1 MTGWLAAGLYGL
13 LSASGLIAGAV
24 AGLWLQ
30 MQHRTIAAITAV
42 GVGLLIAA
50 ASLYLISGALSAI
63 SASTAALGALAGA
76 ASFSVIN
83 QVLRRWAAEKRKRC
97 GECVRQPSESEM
109 PGSGLA
115 IAAGSLLD
123 AVPEALIIG
132 AAAAGGAKTLPPI
145 ALIGAFALANF
156 SEGLSSAAGM
166 RNAGRSRRYVLL
178 LWAGATLVSAAAAIV
193 GFFLFSGG
201 EAARGWLEAFAAGA
215 LIALVVETMA
225 PEAVHDHPGF
235 TGLLAMLGFS
245 ALLIALAI

>member
-1 MTGWLAAGLYGL
+1 MSGWLAAGLYGL
-13 LSASGLIAGAV
+13 LSASGLIAGAM

-30 MQHRTIAAITAV
+30 MRHRVIAAVTAV

-50 ASLYLISGALSAI
+50 ASLYLISGALKAVSPSIA
-63 SASTAALGALAGA
+63 ASGALAGA
-76 ASFSVIN
+76 AVFSLIN
-83 QVLRRWAAEKRKRC
+83 LMLRRWSAEKRKRC
-97 GECVRQPSESEM
+97 GECVRQPSESER

-115 IAAGSLLD
+115 IAVGSLLD

-132 AAAAGGAKTLPPI
+132 AAAAGGAKALPPI

-156 SEGLSSAAGM
+156 AEGLSSAAGM
-166 RNAGRSRRYVLL
+166 RDAGRSRRYVLL
-178 LWAGATLVSAAAAIV
+178 LWLGATVVSVAAAV
-193 GFFLFSGG
+193 LGFALFSGG
-201 EAARGWLEAFAAGA
+201 SAARGWLEAFAAGA

-245 ALLIALAI
+245 ALLLALAN

>member
-1 MTGWLAAGLYGL
+1 MDGWIAAGLYGF

-30 MQHRTIAAITAV
+30 ARHRTIAAVTAV

-50 ASLYLISGALSAI
+50 ASLYLISGALKAVSALNAV
-63 SASTAALGALAGA
+63 SGALGGA
-76 ASFSVIN
+76 ASFSLFN
-83 QVLRRWAAEKRKRC
+83 LMLRRWSAEKRKRC
-97 GECVRQPSESEM
+97 GECSRQPSEDDV

-115 IAAGSLLD
+115 IAVGSLLD

-132 AAAAGGAKTLPPI
+132 AAAAGGTSTLPPL

-156 SEGLSSAAGM
+156 SEGLSSSSGM
-166 RNAGRSRRYVLL
+166 RNAGRSRRYVVS
-178 LWAGATLVSAAAAIV
+178 LWIGATLISVAAAV
-193 GFFLFSGG
+193 LGFALFSGG
-201 EAARGWLEAFAAGA
+201 EIARGWLEAFAAGA

-225 PEAVHDHPGF
+225 PEAVHGQPGF

-245 ALLIALAI
+245 ALLLALAE

>member
-30 MQHRTIAAITAV
+30 TRHRVIAAVTAV

-50 ASLYLISGALSAI
+50 ASLYLIS
-63 SASTAALGALAGA
+63 AALMAVSAMIAVSGALAGA
-76 ASFSVIN
+76 AAFSLFN
-83 QVLRRWAAEKRKRC
+83 LVLTRWAAETRKRC

-115 IAAGSLLD
+115 IAAGSMLD

-132 AAAAGGAKTLPPI
+132 AAAAGGTAALPPI
-145 ALIGAFALANF
+145 ALIGAFVLANF
-156 SEGLSSAAGM
+156 AEGLSSSAGM

-178 LWAGATLVSAAAAIV
+178 LWLGATLVSVAAAV
-193 GFFLFSGG
+193 LGFALFSGG
-201 EAARGWLEAFAAGA
+201 DVRRGWLEAFAAGA

-225 PEAVHDHPGF
+225 PEAVHGQPGF

-245 ALLIALAI
+245 ALLLALAQ

>member
-24 AGLWLQ
+24 AALWLQ
-30 MQHRTIAAITAV
+30 ARHRTIAAVTAV

-50 ASLYLISGALSAI
+50 ASLYLIS
-63 SASTAALGALAGA
+63 AALMAVSAMIAASGALAGA
-76 ASFSVIN
+76 AAFSLIN
-83 QVLRRWAAEKRKRC
+83 MMLRRWEAEKRKRC

-115 IAAGSLLD
+115 IAAGSMLD

-132 AAAAGGAKTLPPI
+132 AAAAGGTAALPPI
-145 ALIGAFALANF
+145 ALIGAFVLANF
-156 SEGLSSAAGM
+156 AEGLSSSAGM

-178 LWAGATLVSAAAAIV
+178 LWLGATLVSVAAAV
-193 GFFLFSGG
+193 LGFALFSGG
-201 EAARGWLEAFAAGA
+201 DVRRGWLEAFAAGA

-225 PEAVHDHPGF
+225 PEAVHGQPGF

-245 ALLIALAI
+245 ALLLALAQ

>member
-30 MQHRTIAAITAV
+30 TRHRVIAAVTAV

-50 ASLYLISGALSAI
+50 ASLYLIS
-63 SASTAALGALAGA
+63 AALTAVSATIAASGALAGA
-76 ASFSVIN
+76 ASFSLIN
-83 QVLRRWAAEKRKRC
+83 LVLRHWSAETRKRC
-97 GECVRQPSESEM
+97 GECVRQPSESEI

-115 IAAGSLLD
+115 IAAGSMLD

-132 AAAAGGAKTLPPI
+132 AAAGGTRALPPI

-156 SEGLSSAAGM
+156 AEGLSSSAGM
-166 RNAGRSRRYVLL
+166 SNAGRSRRYVLF
-178 LWAGATLVSAAAAIV
+178 LWIGATFVSAAAAV
-193 GFFLFSGG
+193 LGFALFSGTAV
-201 EAARGWLEAFAAGA
+201 ERGWLEAFAAGA

-245 ALLIALAI
+245 ALLIAVAE